1 MKKSLLITCLILFIG
16 EFLVPYILSIFIKD
30 YSHTKTV
37 LSAIGTEKSIIGK
50 LYSGWLVIAGV
61 LCIVYAILLL
71 KINADSLTNYIK
83 FAAGIL
89 ILYGIGGCIICGLFS
104 VDQTSEMV
112 SLSAKIHGASAA
124 LSFTLLMF
132 LPLILKEYT
141 ASLAGNIG
149 TVISIIA
156 FILCALFFVLQ
167 IISEKEKFANTC
179 IGYTGLWERM
189 YLFSIYAY
197 ITYVTVLTTKG

>member
-1 MKKSLLITCLILFIG
+1 MKKTLLITCLIIFIG
-16 EFLVPYILSIFIKD
+16 EFLVPYVLSIFIKD

-37 LSAIGTEKSIIGK
+37 MSAIGAEKNIIGK
-50 LYSGWLVIAGV
+50 LYSGWLIIVGI
-61 LCIVYAILLL
+61 LCIVYAVLLL
-71 KINADSLTNYIK
+71 KINAESLSNSVK
-83 FAAGIL
+83 FAAAVL
-89 ILYGIGGCIICGLFS
+89 ILYGVGGCIICGIFS

-112 SLSAKIHGASAA
+112 SLSAKIHGVSAA
-124 LSFTLLMF
+124 LSFSLLMF
-132 LPLILKEYT
+132 LPLILKKYA

-149 TVISIIA
+149 TIISVVA
-156 FILCALFFVLQ
+156 FILSAVFFVLQ

-197 ITYVTVLTTKG
+197 TTYVTFLTTKG